1 MRPNVSAMGWA
12 RSLTNEEHRKIA
24 KFILVGV
31 LKTAAGYGLYL
42 LLLWIGL
49 HYNLALASDYVLSIS
64 VGYVVNRSWTFSN
77 QGRPQAA
84 LLKYVL
90 AYVLVFVFNWL
101 ALELAIR
108 AGMGPSLGQIPCL
121 VLATVASYLLQRYW
135 VFRGH

>member
-1 MRPNVSAMGWA
+1 MRPIMSAMRWA

-24 KFILVGV
+24 KFILAGV
-31 LKTAAGYGLYL
+31 LRTAAGYGLYL

-49 HYNLALASDYVLSIS
+49 HYNLALASDYVLAIS

-77 QGRPQAA
+77 QGRPKAA
-84 LLKYVL
+84 LLKYIL

-101 ALELAIR
+101 ALELVIR
-108 AGMGPSLGQIPCL
+108 AGMGPALGQIPCL

>member
-1 MRPNVSAMGWA
+1 MRPIVSAMHWA
-12 RSLTNEEHRKIA
+12 RSLTNEEQRKIA

-31 LKTAAGYGLYL
+31 FKTACGYGLYL

-49 HYNLALASDYVLSIS
+49 RYDLALASEYVFVVS

-77 QGRPQAA
+77 QGRSRAA

-90 AYVLVFVFNWL
+90 AYVLVFVLNYL
-101 ALELAIR
+101 ALKLAVG
-108 AGMGPSLGQIPCL
+108 AGIGPAVGQIPCL

-135 VFRGH
+135 VFRGY